1 MPEIYDNKKQPL
13 GQALR
18 KTLHEA
24 VTFDACVGYLN
35 LRGWGQLA
43 DAVDDLEGK
52 GARPPARV
60 LVGMASKPD
69 QVVREAYKVRRAD
82 DDERV
87 TLKDTIRLREGVLE
101 DFRAQLTVGAPSDA
115 QEATLRQ
122 FRTQLENGVVRVK
135 FYARYPPHAKL
146 YLAEL
151 KSGQLVADMGFLGSS
166 NLTFSGLAGQ
176 GELNVDVT
184 DVLAIEQLQRWFQER
199 WDDEFAIDVTD
210 DLIAI
215 LDESWV
221 SETQPRPHLVYLKL
235 AYELS
240 RDAREGLRDY
250 DIPASLRD
258 DLVNYQA
265 DAVRVA
271 TRMVERRGGVLVGDV
286 TGIGKTLIGTAI
298 ARLMQEQHGV
308 ETLIICPR
316 NLVAMWEDYVREYR
330 IHGKVVALSMVHKDL
345 VDLARYRLVLIDE
358 SHNLRNPATRQWR
371 AVRDYIERNDPRVV
385 LLTATPY

>member
-1 MPEIYDNKKQPL
+1 VPEIYDNKKQPL

-135 FYARYPPHAKL
+135 SMRAIH
-146 YLAEL
+146 
-151 KSGQLVADMGFLGSS
+151 STQSS
-166 NLTFSGLAGQ
+166 TWPNS
-176 GELNVDVT
+176 
-184 DVLAIEQLQRWFQER
+184 
-199 WDDEFAIDVTD
+199 
-210 DLIAI
+210 
-215 LDESWV
+215 
-221 SETQPRPHLVYLKL
+221 
-235 AYELS
+235 
-240 RDAREGLRDY
+240 
-250 DIPASLRD
+250 
-258 DLVNYQA
+258 
-265 DAVRVA
+265 RVA
-271 TRMVERRGGVLVGDV
+271 SWSLTWGSWDRATSPSAAWR
-286 TGIGKTLIGTAI
+286 
-298 ARLMQEQHGV
+298 
-308 ETLIICPR
+308 
-316 NLVAMWEDYVREYR
+316 VRE
-330 IHGKVVALSMVHKDL
+330 S
-345 VDLARYRLVLIDE
+345 
-358 SHNLRNPATRQWR
+358 
-371 AVRDYIERNDPRVV
+371 
-385 LLTATPY
+385 